1 MSHPA
6 VPALYM
12 ALTLGL
18 TMFSMQPVLIA
29 LSLAGGLAYGFATRG
44 AARTLGALRWQLP
57 VILIIALVNP
67 LFSASGST
75 ELFRIGMRAV
85 YLESMVYGLC
95 MGGLFVASVLWF
107 EAAASMLEYDKVLAL
122 LGNAAPVIAL
132 MISMCM
138 RLIPQFLRRG
148 RTVLAVQD
156 AIDVPGRAPADPVR
170 SRLRASSVLMGWGME
185 DSLER
190 ADAMR
195 SRGSG
200 SRCLVLPR
208 WRWHGPRQRSI
219 RFTRNYRCRRRG
231 WAMSC
236 TPPGWCCLARC
247 TRLMRRG
254 LADGSV

>member
-1 MSHPA
+1 MDNMRERSAIEPVAAFSMSHPA

-44 AARTLGALRWQLP
+44 AARTLSALRWQLP

-122 LGNAAPVIAL
+122 AGQRRAGDCAHDLDVHAAYPAVFAP
-132 MISMCM
+132 
-138 RLIPQFLRRG
+138 RPHGVGGAG
-148 RTVLAVQD
+148 RD
-156 AIDVPGRAPADPVR
+156 
-170 SRLRASSVLMGWGME
+170 
-185 DSLER
+185 
-190 ADAMR
+190 
-195 SRGSG
+195 
-200 SRCLVLPR
+200 
-208 WRWHGPRQRSI
+208 
-219 RFTRNYRCRRRG
+219 
-231 WAMSC
+231 
-236 TPPGWCCLARC
+236 
-247 TRLMRRG
+247 
-254 LADGSV
+254 

>member
-1 MSHPA
+1 MALTAPWRWRLSERTGVPVDNMREDLGAEPMAAFSMSHPA

-12 ALTLGL
+12 VLTLGL

-44 AARTLGALRWQLP
+44 AVRTLGALRWQLP

-85 YLESMVYGLC
+85 YLESLVYGLC

-156 AIDVPGRAPADPVR
+156 AIDMPGRCPTVRAPYR
-170 SRLRASSVLMGWGME
+170 IRASTPRPQTTARSPRTAHPCKGRT
-185 DSLER
+185 SCSPNTPR
-190 ADAMR
+190 ACQYGKAR
-195 SRGSG
+195 SS
-200 SRCLVLPR
+200 PM
-208 WRWHGPRQRSI
+208 H
-219 RFTRNYRCRRRG
+219 
-231 WAMSC
+231 
-236 TPPGWCCLARC
+236 
-247 TRLMRRG
+247 
-254 LADGSV
+254 